1 MLFFALMPS
10 LRDIFGVTLLVYI
23 SYIIGLIIYRMKFA
37 PLAGF
42 PGPKLAAIT
51 GWYEFYYDWWLGGKY
66 IFRIEKLHKRYG
78 TIISL

>member
-1 MLFFALMPS
+1 MFFDLFSS
-10 LRDIFGVTLLVYI
+10 LRDIFGVALLASA
-23 SYIIGLIIYRMKFA
+23 SYIAGLIIYRLQFD

-66 IFRIEKLHKRYG
+66 IFQIEKLHKRYG
-78 TIISL
+78 TIMSL